1 MARHLKSG
9 PFWPREFQGDN
20 RFMTYTFS
28 KISRFVLPAMAAVA
42 ATAVWVTMADNV
54 ASGRPGSSDIE
65 TSGLAAAFLS
75 ARHAD
80 ANTDTQRAVTYLD
93 AALTIDPD
101 NTDLLQENY
110 FLAAQMGDFK
120 AAVPKAK
127 KAYELLP
134 RQGLAP
140 VVLAV
145 EHYKRKEYDQA
156 WAYIDKISGQ
166 SVNAFALPMLRAW
179 GAAPTHTVE
188 ETLSELASMESYSDM
203 EDLVHAMSGLLN
215 EFYGKDQAAL
225 EHYEALAVN
234 SNERR
239 ISMVRLVTGGYHRLG
254 YTDKAADLIARYQE
268 VNGPSPTVES
278 FADPKSFSKDITPN
292 EGMAEALFA
301 GAEMLLRARP
311 NDYRAQM
318 AIAYAQAALYLDPG
332 MIIARRFVG
341 ITLAARSHY
350 LESNEILGA
359 VKKSA
364 PGYLESQMQIAENFA
379 RMDRI
384 EDALSTLKTVAR
396 SHSNW
401 PEVHIAMGD
410 LLRQQ
415 QNFEE
420 AVDAYDAALK
430 LYPENRAANWAA
442 YYMRGIALERSKK
455 WDRAEEDFRK
465 ALELNPENPGVLNYL
480 GYSYLDRGENLP
492 EARRLIEMAF
502 EKNPT
507 DGYIMDSLGWA
518 MYVMGEYD
526 NAVEHLEKAVEAAP
540 ADATINEHLGDVY
553 WQVGRTNEARFQWE
567 RALTLDPEED
577 QRKAILAKLERGL
590 ARN

>member
-1 MARHLKSG
+1 
-9 PFWPREFQGDN
+9 
-20 RFMTYTFS
+20 MTY
-28 KISRFVLPAMAAVA
+28 KISKLNRFVLPAVAAVA
-42 ATAVWVTMADNV
+42 ATAVWITIAENV
-54 ASGRPGSSDIE
+54 ASGRSGSNNIE
-65 TSGLAAAFLS
+65 QPGLAAVFLS

-80 ANTDTQRAVTYLD
+80 ANTDTQRAVSYLD
-93 AALTIDPD
+93 AALSIDPN

-110 FLAAQMGDFK
+110 FLAAQMGNFK
-120 AAVPKAK
+120 SAVPTAK
-127 KAYELLP
+127 RAYELLP
-134 RQGLAP
+134 RKGLAP
-140 VVLAV
+140 VILAV
-145 EHYKRKEYDQA
+145 NHYKKKEYEQA
-156 WAYIDKISGQ
+156 WSYIDNISGQ

-179 GAAPTHTVE
+179 GAAPMQTAE
-188 ETLSELASMESYSDM
+188 EALSKLSVMSSYSDM

-225 EHYEALAVN
+225 EHYDALAVN
-234 SNERR
+234 GEERR
-239 ISMVRLVTGGYHRLG
+239 ISMVRLVAGGYHRLG
-254 YTDKAADLIARYQE
+254 HTDKAVNFISRYQTA
-268 VNGPSPTVES
+268 NGSSPTVES
-278 FADPKSFSKDITPN
+278 FANPKSFSKKVSPN

-318 AIAYAQAALYLDPG
+318 AIAYAQSALHLDPD

-341 ITLAARSHY
+341 ITLAARTHY
-350 LESNEILGA
+350 MESNKILSA
-359 VKKSA
+359 VRKSA

-384 EDALSTLKTVAR
+384 EDALSTLRSVSR

-401 PEVHIAMGD
+401 PEVFIAMGD

-415 QNFEE
+415 KQYED

-430 LYPENRAANWAA
+430 LYPENRPANWAA
-442 YYMRGIALERSKK
+442 YYMRGIALERAKQ
-455 WDRAEEDFRK
+455 WNRAEEDFRK
-465 ALELNPENPGVLNYL
+465 ALELNPEDPGVLNYL
-480 GYSYLDRGENLP
+480 GYSYLDRGENLT

-502 EKNPT
+502 EKNPS

-518 MYVMGEYD
+518 MYVMGEFKD
-526 NAVEHLEKAVEAAP
+526 AVEILEKAVESTP

-553 WQVGRTNEARFQWE
+553 WQVGRTNEASFQWK

-577 QRKAILAKLERGL
+577 QRKAILVKLERGL
-590 ARN
+590 AKN